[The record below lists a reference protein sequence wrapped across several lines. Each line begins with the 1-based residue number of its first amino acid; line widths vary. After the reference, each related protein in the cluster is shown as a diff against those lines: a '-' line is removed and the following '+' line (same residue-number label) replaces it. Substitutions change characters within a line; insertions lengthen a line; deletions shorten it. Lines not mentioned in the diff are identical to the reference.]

1 MMNLLNETR
10 AVAKRVSYFA
20 NPAELGEFST
30 AAERDRAIIQRAA
43 DDYCAAVDAND
54 DDGKNKFMAVLL
66 VKFWREIGK
75 MQRKC
80 KAVKLLEYGD
90 YFSKLYYCIDTAM
103 SYRAW
108 KDETKH
114 TNAQACINSTIASR
128 GAAEILYQSN
138 LQMNKANINCASLDT
153 PINGDSDDKETS
165 LADTIASTEIVG
177 PFSKADDVIQMY
189 VDKNKLVEA
198 IVIDTIANND
208 TLKITSE
215 TATYTCLEKNIKTG
229 EMEEVEYKGK
239 TNYAEFWRYRTA
251 QLLMNLPDNYEKLF
265 AARFK
270 VAAEAL
276 EAAVNAFR
284 TAKNQ
289 KVYKYLDNTLADM
302 RDNKELLMS
311 LLA

>member
-1 MMNLLNETR
+1 MNLLNDTK
-10 AVAKRVSYFA
+10 AVAKTVSYFA

-43 DDYCAAVDAND
+43 DDYCDAADAND
-54 DDGKNKFMAVLL
+54 EAGKNKFMAVLM

-80 KAVKLLEYGD
+80 KAVTLLEYGD
-90 YFSKLYYCIDTAM
+90 YFSKLFYCIDTAM
-103 SYRAW
+103 GYRAW
-108 KDETKH
+108 RDETKH

-138 LQMNKANINCASLDT
+138 LQMNKANINTASLDT
-153 PINGDSDDKETS
+153 PINGDSDDKETT
-165 LADTIASTEIVG
+165 LADTIAAGDEPG
-177 PFSKADDVIQMY
+177 FSKVDGVIQMY
-189 VDKNKLVEA
+189 VDENKLVEA

-215 TATYTCLEKNIKTG
+215 STTYTCLEKNIKTG

-239 TNYAEFWRYRTA
+239 MNYSEFWRYRTA

-276 EAAVNAFR
+276 SAAVNAFR

-289 KVYKYLDNTLADM
+289 KVYKYLDNTIAGM
-302 RDNKELLMS
+302 RDQKELLME
-311 LLA
+311 LLR

>member
-1 MMNLLNETR
+1 MNLLNDTK
-10 AVAKRVSYFA
+10 AVAKTVSYFA

-43 DDYCAAVDAND
+43 DDYCDAVDAND
-54 DDGKNKFMAVLL
+54 DEGKNKFMAVLM

-80 KAVKLLEYGD
+80 KAVTLLEYGD
-90 YFSKLYYCIDTAM
+90 YFSKLFYCIDTAM

-108 KDETKH
+108 RDETKH

-138 LQMNKANINCASLDT
+138 LQMNKANINAASLDT
-153 PINGDSDDKETS
+153 PINGDSDDKETT
-165 LADTIASTEIVG
+165 LADTLTAGDG
-177 PFSKADDVIQMY
+177 PGISKVDGVIQMY
-189 VDKNKLVEA
+189 VNENKLVEA

-208 TLKITSE
+208 TLKVTSE
-215 TATYTCLEKNIKTG
+215 STTYTCLEKNIKTG

-276 EAAVNAFR
+276 SAAVNAFR
-284 TAKNQ
+284 TAKNT
-289 KVYKYLDNTLADM
+289 KVYKYLDNTIASMQAQKWLLI
-302 RDNKELLMS
+302 ELLS
-311 LLA
+311 